1 MFSSQLASW
10 PRLSR
15 ASTSFWPSFSKQ
27 DVDGRDKPG
36 HDDDVVRYSQ
46 PEHVQYQRVALLLEL
61 RRVDE
66 SSLRDRARPRHDR
79 HVLLAFDLERH
90 RRRGKA
96 RAHVDLPQLIER
108 GVVIGRNRAVQ

>member
-1 MFSSQLASW
+1 MLSSQLASC

-46 PEHVQYQRVALLLEL
+46 PEHVEHQRVALLLEL
-61 RRVDE
+61 RRVHE
-66 SSLRDRARPRHDR
+66 PRARDRAWPRHDR
-79 HVLLAFDLERH
+79 AILLAVDLERH

-96 RAHVDLPQLIER
+96 PAHLDLPTL
-108 GVVIGRNRAVQ
+108 